1 VDSLYVRL
9 KFGIPKSEFQELFGF
24 VNGGELLAQDA
35 VEVVHSTRVV
45 RAGLTGPVQVSDS
58 TVRIANRH
66 KFLEWAKACGRYD
79 DLALDNLEYL
89 ICQEI
94 MNEVVQ

>member
-9 KFGIPKSEFQELFGF
+9 KFGIPNAEFQSLFGF
-24 VNGGELLAQDA
+24 VCAEELLESGAI
-35 VEVVHSTRVV
+35 ERIHSTF
-45 RAGLTGPVQVSDS
+45 AQGLKFGAHTLAVA

-66 KFLEWAKACGRYD
+66 KFLEWAKSCGRYD
-79 DLALDNLEYL
+79 DLALENLEYL

-94 MNEVVQ
+94 MNEVAQ